1 MNTLPRFFSVPY
13 DIINDFKIRRLMDI
27 SGGIVALGRWVALL
41 GMLYDE
47 HGLLDLNDASS
58 VRLVAQ
64 TLQLDDVGGFML
76 QLAECGLI
84 DPELYRSMS
93 HVVNHGVCDE
103 LEYKKAKSE
112 AGVKGN
118 EKRWGK
124 GKKSTNR

>member
-64 TLQLDDVGGFML
+64 TLQLDDVDGFML

-124 GKKSTNR
+124 GKKSANR

>member
-64 TLQLDDVGGFML
+64 TLQLDDVDGFML

-124 GKKSTNR
+124 SKKSANR